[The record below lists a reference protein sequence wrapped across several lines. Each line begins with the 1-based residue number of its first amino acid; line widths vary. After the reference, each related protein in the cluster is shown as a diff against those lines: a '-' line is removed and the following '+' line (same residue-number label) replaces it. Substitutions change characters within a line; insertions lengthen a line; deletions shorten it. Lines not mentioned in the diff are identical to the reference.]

1 MFSLEIQKFFHDLA
15 TITILIVDN
24 RLMPQSS
31 EDGHSKD
38 TRVVVQGMYMKAADL
53 IAKTKVPT
61 SKSIF
66 ICELIQK
73 Y

>member
-1 MFSLEIQKFFHDLA
+1 
-15 TITILIVDN
+15 
-24 RLMPQSS
+24 MPQSS

-61 SKSIF
+61 SESVI
-66 ICELIQK
+66 ICELYQQ